1 MSEKKID
8 KQMRKIEDKR
18 DKNRTFK
25 KDSSFLKAEENV
37 FDVPTLKLLYT
48 LANKGYI
55 TEMGGSIS
63 TGKEANVF
71 YAAGNEGE
79 VAVKIYRLTS
89 GTFKAMD
96 PYILKDP
103 RFTNI
108 RHSRKDIVFAWT
120 QKEAQNLLR
129 VRKAGIRAP
138 RPIVNERNVLVME
151 FMGKDKI
158 PYPLLKDTPLDDA
171 EAQNIYDQVIED
183 IRRLYVRAH
192 LVHSDLSEY
201 NILVDTEKMEAVII
215 DVGQA
220 VTLDHPNAREF
231 MSRDLENIL
240 RFFKKYGVKA
250 DKKEVLQHV
259 KQRNETDEI
268 YEKELNES
276 GENKPDESENEQI
289 ETDSEELELSEN

>member
-1 MSEKKID
+1 MSEKRIE

-71 YAAGNEGE
+71 YATGNEGE

-103 RFTNI
+103 RFSNI

-129 VRKAGIRAP
+129 IRKAGVRAP
-138 RPIVNERNVLVME
+138 RPIVNDRNVLVME

-158 PYPLLKDTPLDDA
+158 PFPLLKDTPLDDA
-171 EAQNIYDQVIED
+171 DAQNLFDQIIEGM
-183 IRRLYVRAH
+183 RRLYVRAH

-201 NILVDTEKMEAVII
+201 NILVDVEKMEAVII

-220 VTLDHPNAREF
+220 VTLDHPNVREF
-231 MSRDLENIL
+231 MARDIENIL
-240 RFFKKYGVKA
+240 RFFKKYGIKE
-250 DKKEVLQHV
+250 DKKIISDRV
-259 KQRNETDEI
+259 KERNETDELF
-268 YEKELNES
+268 EKELE
-276 GENKPDESENEQI
+276 EID
-289 ETDSEELELSEN
+289 ETDSKDIS

>member
-1 MSEKKID
+1 
-8 KQMRKIEDKR
+8 MRKIEDKR

-71 YAAGNEGE
+71 YATGNEGE

-103 RFTNI
+103 RFSNI

-129 VRKAGIRAP
+129 IRKAGVRAP
-138 RPIVNERNVLVME
+138 RPIVNDRNVLVME

-158 PYPLLKDTPLDDA
+158 PFPLLKDTPLDDA
-171 EAQNIYDQVIED
+171 DAQNLFDQIIEGM
-183 IRRLYVRAH
+183 RRLYVRAH

-201 NILVDTEKMEAVII
+201 NILVDVEKMEAVII

-220 VTLDHPNAREF
+220 VTLDHPNVREF
-231 MSRDLENIL
+231 MARDIENIL
-240 RFFKKYGVKA
+240 RFFKKYGIKE
-250 DKKEVLQHV
+250 DKKIISDRV
-259 KQRNETDEI
+259 KERNETDELF
-268 YEKELNES
+268 EKELE
-276 GENKPDESENEQI
+276 EID
-289 ETDSEELELSEN
+289 ETDSKDIS